1 MPLFFYKY
9 FQRTVLYRQ
18 TKMAVFGKIDSR
30 ALPAGVSVVQNST
43 QVTGSNFT
51 TPGLDYIDAGD
62 IIEILPD
69 RAPYVVAEVVSAT
82 ELRLSKP
89 FAEASVNVA
98 APNNAFR
105 RTPPK
110 QVASYV
116 YAPIDTVAREILL
129 ISTAEAQL
137 AENKEKGLCS
147 PGWWLWDTY
156 TTAAGDTRYKA
167 NHIASIS
174 ALGAAAIIGD
184 DDTDGGVAADIA
196 SEITVG
202 TLPAV
207 TVTAGNIV
215 TFDATAISATDQG
228 TLTYTFQRQKTS
240 NGRWANV
247 TATLDGGI
255 YDISVPGILTIAA
268 PDVTTD
274 LNGYEFRVKVN
285 NTVGGEEVISNDAL
299 LTVS

>member
-1 MPLFFYKY
+1 
-9 FQRTVLYRQ
+9 
-18 TKMAVFGKIDSR
+18 MAVFGKIDSR
-30 ALPAGVSVVQNST
+30 PIPNPVTATQTST
-43 QVTGSNFT
+43 EVTGIGFKAVGTDN
-51 TPGLDYIDAGD
+51 YIDAGD
-62 IIEILPD
+62 IIEIEPT
-69 RAPYVVAEVVSAT
+69 RTPYVVAEVVSDT
-82 ELRLSKP
+82 ELRLSKA
-89 FAEASVNVA
+89 FAEASVSG
-98 APNNAFR
+98 PSFR

-116 YAPIDTVAREILL
+116 LAPIDTVAREILL

-174 ALGAAAIIGD
+174 ALGANTIIGD
-184 DDTDGGVAADIA
+184 DDTTAGVAADAA

-202 TLPAV
+202 TLADV

-215 TFDATAISATDQG
+215 TFDAASVSSTDAG
-228 TLTYTFQRQKTS
+228 TLVYTWQRRTS
-240 NGRWANV
+240 STGRWANV
-247 TATLDGGI
+247 TATLDGSI
-255 YDISVPGILTIAA
+255 YDTTSVAGELTIAA
-268 PDVTTD
+268 LDVTTD
-274 LNGYEFRVKVN
+274 LSGYQFRVKVN

-299 LTVS
+299 LTVNP

>member
-1 MPLFFYKY
+1 
-9 FQRTVLYRQ
+9 
-18 TKMAVFGKIDSR
+18 MAVFGKIDSR
-30 ALPAGVSVVQNST
+30 ALPAGVSVVNGST
-43 QVTGSNFT
+43 QVNGSDFT
-51 TPGLDYIDAGD
+51 TPGPDYIDAGD
-62 IIEILPD
+62 VIEILPD

-129 ISTAEAQL
+129 ISTEEAQL

-156 TTAAGDTRYKA
+156 TTGAGDTRYKA

-174 ALGAAAIIGD
+174 ALGARNAQIEGD
-184 DDTDGGVAADIA
+184 DDTAAGVAADIA
-196 SEITVG
+196 SLITVG

-255 YDISVPGILTIAA
+255 YDISVAGILTIDA
-268 PDVTTD
+268 PNVTTD

-285 NTVGGEEVISNDAL
+285 NTVGGEEVTSNDAL
-299 LTVS
+299 LTVNP